1 MRLVP
6 KSLAGRLAT
15 MLVLTL
21 LVAQMVSFGLF
32 AGERVS
38 AFYQSYRE
46 EMIGRLVALVDL
58 LEETPAD
65 LSDRVLATMN
75 SAVFRAGIAPEPSL
89 DASAA
94 GTGEL
99 RSKIATALGKPPE
112 AVRVSAWSKHWHFRH
127 RWEADEDGPDD
138 EDAEEDENDD
148 RPPHWMGVSVRLD
161 DGRWL
166 NAAAGRPPVPP
177 LGGAFLASF
186 LLSAAAVACVGA
198 MGVRWA
204 SGPLRELAGAA
215 DRLGRGEAFAPLPE
229 TGPQETR
236 RANVAFNRMRER
248 LDRYIRDRTAMLA
261 AVAHDLR
268 TPITSLR
275 LQAEFIEDEEA
286 KAKIL
291 ESLAEMQAM
300 AEAVLAFARGDA
312 ESEPT
317 RSTDIRALVES
328 LVEDAAEAGRDIAF
342 AESPAAT
349 LSCRPFALKRAV
361 GNLIEN
367 AAVLRSARPRPPRGH
382 GGGGADRRSRTTAPA
397 SRKPSWSACSS
408 RSCAW
413 RARAAAE
420 TGGAGLGLSIARTIA
435 RNHGGDVKL
444 ENRTEGGLRA
454 TLSLPRKPRVPR
466 APQNRSTPPAGSS
479 RCGDPQRR

>member
-1 MRLVP
+1 M
-6 KSLAGRLAT
+6 
-15 MLVLTL
+15 
-21 LVAQMVSFGLF
+21 
-32 AGERVS
+32 
-38 AFYQSYRE
+38 
-46 EMIGRLVALVDL
+46 DL
-58 LEETPAD
+58 
-65 LSDRVLATMN
+65 
-75 SAVFRAGIAPEPSL
+75 
-89 DASAA
+89 
-94 GTGEL
+94 
-99 RSKIATALGKPPE
+99 
-112 AVRVSAWSKHWHFRH
+112 
-127 RWEADEDGPDD
+127 
-138 EDAEEDENDD
+138 
-148 RPPHWMGVSVRLD
+148 SVRLD

-177 LGGAFLASF
+177 LGRRLPRLVPALGRRGRAAS
-186 LLSAAAVACVGA
+186 G
-198 MGVRWA
+198 RWA
-204 SGPLRELAGAA
+204 CAGRAGRCASSPSAA

-317 RSTDIRALVES
+317 RPTDIRALVES

-349 LSCRPFALKRAV
+349 LPCRPFALKRAV

-367 AAVLRSARPRPPRGH
+367 AAFYGARARVRLEVDS
-382 GGGGADRRSRTTAPA
+382 GGGAHRRRGRRPRHRGSRAGARVRAVRAPGRLAQPPDRRRRARPLHRPHHRPQPRRRRQAGEPHGRRAAGDVEPCRGKILDVIPA
-397 SRKPSWSACSS
+397 SP
-408 RSCAW
+408 
-413 RARAAAE
+413 
-420 TGGAGLGLSIARTIA
+420 
-435 RNHGGDVKL
+435 
-444 ENRTEGGLRA
+444 
-454 TLSLPRKPRVPR
+454 P
-466 APQNRSTPPAGSS
+466 NRSTRPAGSS
-479 RCGDPQRR
+479 RCAGPQRR

>member
-1 MRLVP
+1 M
-6 KSLAGRLAT
+6 
-15 MLVLTL
+15 
-21 LVAQMVSFGLF
+21 GL
-32 AGERVS
+32 
-38 AFYQSYRE
+38 
-46 EMIGRLVALVDL
+46 
-58 LEETPAD
+58 
-65 LSDRVLATMN
+65 
-75 SAVFRAGIAPEPSL
+75 
-89 DASAA
+89 
-94 GTGEL
+94 
-99 RSKIATALGKPPE
+99 
-112 AVRVSAWSKHWHFRH
+112 
-127 RWEADEDGPDD
+127 
-138 EDAEEDENDD
+138 
-148 RPPHWMGVSVRLD
+148 SVRLD

-198 MGVRWA
+198 IGVRWA
-204 SGPLRELAGAA
+204 SGPLRQLAGAA

-342 AESPAAT
+342 DGFSGRDAPLPPLRAEASGRQPHRERR
-349 LSCRPFALKRAV
+349 L
-361 GNLIEN
+361 
-367 AAVLRSARPRPPRGH
+367 LRSARPRPPRSH
-382 GGGGADRRSRTTAPA
+382 GGGGADRGRRRRPRHRGS
-397 SRKPSWSACSS
+397 
-408 RSCAW
+408 
-413 RARAAAE
+413 RARARVRAVRAP
-420 TGGAGLGLSIARTIA
+420 
-435 RNHGGDVKL
+435 
-444 ENRTEGGLRA
+444 GGLAQPPDRRRRA
-454 TLSLPRKPRVPR
+454 RPFHRAHHRPQPRRRRQAGEP
-466 APQNRSTPPAGSS
+466 APKAG
-479 RCGDPQRR
+479 CGRR